1 MTSAQNHTILN
12 SVNKINNN
20 EILKMVIPTPH
31 LEQSLQR
38 DIDRIKGNVNEM
50 GELCEVALKSCLKA
64 FSTKNRQLVYGIIL
78 RDQFIDEHEK
88 EIDRLCLEFLV
99 RQQPVGALLRFAYA
113 TIKINLELE
122 RVGDYAETIARQT
135 LKLIERKIDYPVDQF
150 NEMANLT
157 IPMLRDSIRAFLE
170 QNPELAS
177 KTIQLEDAIDL
188 KKRQINAQLVDMFSK
203 QVFTYKGFNPLIQI
217 SRRWER
223 VSDQAR
229 NICME
234 TLYMCTGDYAKHPG
248 SEAFRILF
256 IDEHNSCRSQIA
268 EAIANSLNQPRFI
281 FSSAGIIPQPV
292 EARTIE
298 FLKTKGY
305 DISRVVPKSIL
316 EIPNLDHYNVIV
328 ALSPEVRKAFPQK
341 PRKTIFLDWSVK
353 DPSKEEGNSAQV
365 LAAYEEVYDFLKTN
379 ITDLVNAVI
388 NVNGKDTN

>member
-1 MTSAQNHTILN
+1 
-12 SVNKINNN
+12 
-20 EILKMVIPTPH
+20 MVIPTPH

-38 DIDRIKGNVNEM
+38 DIDRIKGKVNEM
-50 GELCEVALKSCLKA
+50 GELCEVALKSCLKS
-64 FSTKNRQLVYGIIL
+64 FSSKDRQLAYSIIL

-99 RQQPVGALLRFAYA
+99 RQQPVGSLLRFAYA

-135 LKLIERKIDYPVDQF
+135 LKLIERNIDYPVDQF
-150 NEMANLT
+150 KEVANLA
-157 IPMLRDSIRAFLE
+157 IPMFRDSIKAFLE

-234 TLYMCTGDYAKHPG
+234 TLYMCTGDYVKHPG

-256 IDEHNSCRSQIA
+256 VDEHNSCRSQMA

-281 FSSAGIIPQPV
+281 FSSAGINPQPV

-298 FLKTKGY
+298 FLKTKGH
-305 DISRVVPKSIL
+305 DISRVVPKSL
-316 EIPNLDHYNVIV
+316 VEIPNLDHYNVIV
-328 ALSPEVRKAFPQK
+328 ALAPEVRRVFPQK

-353 DPSKEEGNSAQV
+353 DPSKVEGNSAQV
-365 LAAYEEVYDFLKTN
+365 LADYEEVYDFLKTN

-388 NVNGKDTN
+388 NVNGKDTNRNNI